1 MNSHP
6 AFNAV
11 LAVHEK
17 ARALMEALKED
28 MLTAYRELNQT
39 PSTDPLRSYR
49 MRNFIKCAFSLVEG
63 SCFGLRSFCADAN
76 NLPGIDH
83 LDSDE
88 LDYILEKQKWIKRD
102 DVVKDS
108 FKFFA
113 RVMNF
118 HFILDCDKPGWP
130 ALTRS
135 WLVRDRLAHPK
146 KVED

>member
-1 MNSHP
+1 
-6 AFNAV
+6 
-11 LAVHEK
+11 
-17 ARALMEALKED
+17 
-28 MLTAYRELNQT
+28 
-39 PSTDPLRSYR
+39 

-146 KVED
+146 KVEDLAVDEREVADTHEGLQWFIGEADRLVKSPPKPFAA